1 MLKTTRDMMLPT
13 AITGP
18 TRARCGSTAASTPP
32 PPDVP
37 SRSPA
42 DNLENLLAAL
52 GRQSVRAGRLIIAV
66 ESPDDPAYRRAT
78 ELAKTHREPAID
90 VVVASVSN
98 RRGQKCTNILAALTR
113 LAADDR
119 FVVMLDADIC
129 PQSAWRETTRHRRG
143 SLLRMG

>member
-66 ESPDDPAYRRAT
+66 ESPDDPGCSMKFDFEWT
-78 ELAKTHREPAID
+78 LFEQVKLPEGKIIVPGVIE
-90 VVVASVSN
+90 
-98 RRGQKCTNILAALTR
+98 
-113 LAADDR
+113 
-119 FVVMLDADIC
+119 
-129 PQSAWRETTRHRRG
+129 
-143 SLLRMG
+143 